1 MRAPILGVMACLALV
16 HTPAE
21 AAGKQVRIAYVEW
34 ADAVVAT
41 NILKLALEEKGYQV
55 KTIPLAAAA
64 MWQAVA
70 TGDADAS
77 VAAWLPVTQG
87 AYYEKLKNRIDLIG
101 PNVTGAKIGWAVPAY
116 SSLNS
121 IEDLATKASEVDG
134 KVVGIDPGAG
144 VTHPPR
150 DTDLAAF
157 FDACFRLDA
166 NPLIDAARA
175 IVLAH
180 AEGRGGLKLTDLGE
194 ALRELPVI
202 TIRKWAYEHGFA
214 FFWRALRWPDPEF
227 QRICDEIEALVN
239 GLTALHYAV
248 LKLART
254 GDAAELAPVLA
265 RLDALDA
272 QEFSIKGQLAAAY
285 AAWRQRSPDLGHAAP
300 PSRERL
306 SA

>member
-101 PNVTGAKIGWAVPAY
+101 PNVTGARIGWAVPAY

-144 VTHPPR
+144 VMKSSG
-150 DTDLAAF
+150 AAIK
-157 FDACFRLDA
+157 AY
-166 NPLIDAARA
+166 
-175 IVLAH
+175 
-180 AEGRGGLKLTDLGE
+180 GLKVKLLDGSDATMTSALKDAVRQKKDVVVTAWTPHWMFARYDLKYLADPKKSFGE
-194 ALRELPVI
+194 AES
-202 TIRKWAYEHGFA
+202 
-214 FFWRALRWPDPEF
+214 
-227 QRICDEIEALVN
+227 VN
-239 GLTALHYAV
+239 T
-248 LKLART
+248 LARKGLKADMPEVYGILEKFKLT
-254 GDAAELAPVLA
+254 IQDEEAVMAENEEKGAKPEETAAKWIA
-265 RLDALDA
+265 RNRATVDGWL
-272 QEFSIKGQLAAAY
+272 K
-285 AAWRQRSPDLGHAAP
+285 
-300 PSRERL
+300 
-306 SA
+306 